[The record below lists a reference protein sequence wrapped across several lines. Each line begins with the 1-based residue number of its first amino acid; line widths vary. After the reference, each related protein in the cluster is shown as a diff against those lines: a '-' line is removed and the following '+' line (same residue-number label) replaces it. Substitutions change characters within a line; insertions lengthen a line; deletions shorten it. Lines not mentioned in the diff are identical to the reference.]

1 MSLLIRLFARK
12 GFFLFFIFL
21 EIIAIVLIF
30 RKNAIQQSF
39 IAAQTSSFHAA
50 VSGYIDEGTS
60 YLKLRQINR
69 DLVAQNKALM
79 LQLYGRDSLVT
90 PQTTTITDSIG
101 GQQIYTIVDAEVVSN
116 SINRADNYFTINRGK
131 NQGVK
136 PEMGVITPQGIA
148 GIVINTTDN
157 YALVQS
163 VLSIHDIR
171 ITAELE
177 KNGYFGT
184 LTWKGE
190 STRTMHLSN
199 IPKYV
204 SVNIGD
210 TVVTSKKSSVFPS
223 GIMIG
228 RIAGFEV
235 DPQTS
240 FWDLTVEL
248 SEDMGNI
255 QKAYVVNNLRKKE
268 IKQIQ
273 DTLKKVLN
281 DK

>member
-1 MSLLIRLFARK
+1 MGFLIRLFSRR

-21 EIIAIVLIF
+21 EVVAIVLIF

-39 IAAQTSSFHAA
+39 IAAKTSAINSA

-60 YLKLRQINR
+60 YLKLRQINQ

-79 LQLYGRDSLVT
+79 LQLYGRDTLSSPTELEIDDT
-90 PQTTTITDSIG
+90 QK
-101 GQQIYTIVDAEVVSN
+101 GQQIYSVVDAEVISN

-131 NQGVK
+131 NQNVA
-136 PEMGVITPQGIA
+136 PEMGVITPRGIA

-163 VLSIHDIR
+163 VLSIHNIR
-171 ITAELE
+171 INASLK

-184 LTWKGE
+184 LTWKGD
-190 STRTMHLSN
+190 SPRVMHLAD

-204 SVNIGD
+204 SLNIGD
-210 TVVTSKKSSVFPS
+210 TIITDNKSTIFPK

-228 RIAGFEV
+228 RIAGYEI
-235 DPQTS
+235 DPRTS
-240 FWDLTVEL
+240 FWDISVEL
-248 SEDMGNI
+248 SEDMGNLH
-255 QKAYVVNNLRKKE
+255 KAYVVNNLRKVE

-273 DTLKKVLN
+273 DTLKKVEN
-281 DK
+281 GK